1 MQSSIGLNTQ
11 WGFFWCLKINDFQPK
26 PRVCLWPRD
35 WEGNQAW
42 SYASADHVHLRPWI
56 WNRKQEK
63 FLFTTGYCRDAS
75 DIWEPGLWKNEKGR
89 CGIYLSGLLEEISEK
104 SWLFRCGEAACPE
117 KRKPSV
123 RIGGNRLIYCYVRR
137 SRMYAIVPERDLVH
151 KPLSWRYP
159 FLDQDS

>member
-1 MQSSIGLNTQ
+1 MPGQRDISLAQVLFYSWEVIAMRELQFHIMWPFLRASRLISSHLLFPLIFKFPCTMGENIRILHIEIIHLIGGNITTVIVVIFTESTFELFNQ
-11 WGFFWCLKINDFQPK
+11 LIPK
-26 PRVCLWPRD
+26 
-35 WEGNQAW
+35 
-42 SYASADHVHLRPWI
+42 
-56 WNRKQEK
+56 
-63 FLFTTGYCRDAS
+63 
-75 DIWEPGLWKNEKGR
+75 
-89 CGIYLSGLLEEISEK
+89 
-104 SWLFRCGEAACPE
+104 WLFRCGEAACPE